1 MSITISQ
8 KVRKLRPSASIAAK
22 QKVDELRAQGVEI
35 LDFCLGEP
43 DFDTPAHIIEAAHQS
58 MLSGDT
64 HYTGSQGTPALRQ
77 AIADKLKRDNG
88 INVPASQ
95 IVVANGAK
103 QLIFDIFSATLDP
116 GDEVIIPAPY
126 WVSYP
131 DIVSLNGGEPKIVA
145 CGPETGFKLTPDMLE
160 GLITSRTRW
169 LIINSPS
176 NPTGAVYTR
185 EEWLDLIEVLKKHP
199 QVGIMTDEIYEH
211 IAFEGVKNH
220 SPMAVDPSVAD
231 RCVIVNGMSKAYAMT
246 GWRIGYAVCPPE
258 LVKAVVKLLGQSTT
272 CACSFSQSAATVA
285 LNADQS
291 CVDDMVVLYTKR
303 RAAIVDGLNAVPGI
317 RCKAPDA
324 AFYVFPDVRA
334 LLGSKTAAGERIE
347 TDLDLVNYLLEE
359 AHVALMDGTS
369 YGLPGFLRLS
379 FAASEKVIAEGMTAI
394 SKAVSKLQLADN
406 PTNQEA
412 AQ

>member
-1 MSITISQ
+1 MPITISQ

-43 DFDTPAHIIEAAHQS
+43 DFDTPDHIIAAAYQS
-58 MLSGDT
+58 MRSGDT

-77 AIADKLKRDNG
+77 AIADKLKRDND
-88 INVPASQ
+88 ISVPASQ

-103 QLIFDIFSATLDP
+103 QLIFDIFSATLDA

-160 GLITSRTRW
+160 AAITSKTRW

-176 NPTGAVYTR
+176 NPTGAVYSR
-185 EEWLDLIEVLKKHP
+185 AEWMALIGVLKKHP
-199 QVGIMTDEIYEH
+199 QVAVMTDEIYEH
-211 IAFEGVKNH
+211 IAFEGVKNL
-220 SPMAVDPSVAD
+220 SPMALEPAIAD

-272 CACSFSQSAATVA
+272 CACSFSQSAATAA
-285 LNADQS
+285 LNADQA
-291 CVDDMVVLYTKR
+291 CVDEMVAIYGKR
-303 RAAIVDGLNAVPGI
+303 RTAIVNGLNAIPGI
-317 RCKAPDA
+317 RCTAPDA
-324 AFYVFPDVRA
+324 AFYVFPDIRA
-334 LLGSKTAAGERIE
+334 LLNSKTADGKLIA
-347 TDLDLVNYLLEE
+347 TDLDLVSYLLEE

-379 FAASEKVIAEGMTAI
+379 FAASEAVIAAGTDAI
-394 SKAVSKLQLADN
+394 SKAVAKLQPADTLS
-406 PTNQEA
+406 TNEA

>member
-22 QKVDELRAQGVEI
+22 QKVDELRAQGVKI

-43 DFDTPAHIIEAAHQS
+43 DFDTPSHIIEAAHQS

-77 AIADKLKRDNG
+77 AIAEKLARDNG
-88 INVPASQ
+88 VSVPASQ

-103 QLIFDIFSATLDP
+103 QLIFDIFAATLDP

-131 DIVSLNGGEPKIVA
+131 DIVSLNGGEPKVVT
-145 CGPETGFKLTPDMLE
+145 CGPETGFKLTAEMLE
-160 GLITSRTRW
+160 GAITSRTRW

-185 EEWLDLIEVLKKHP
+185 EEWLSLIEVLKKHP
-199 QVGIMTDEIYEH
+199 HVAVMTDEIYEH
-211 IAFEGVKNH
+211 ITFGGVKNL
-220 SPMAVDPSVAD
+220 SPMAVDPSIAD

-246 GWRIGYAVCPPE
+246 GWRIGYAVCPPD
-258 LVKAVVKLLGQSTT
+258 LAKAVVKLLGQSTT

-291 CVDDMVVLYTKR
+291 CVDEMVTIYTKR
-303 RAAIVDGLNAVPGI
+303 RAAIVEGLNAATGI
-317 RCKAPDA
+317 TCTAPDA

-334 LLGSKTAAGERIE
+334 LLGSKTVDGGVIE
-347 TDLDLVNYLLEE
+347 GDLDLVSYLLDE

-379 FAASEKVIAEGMTAI
+379 FAASETVIAEGMDAI
-394 SKAVSKLQLADN
+394 AKAVAKLQLADAN
-406 PTNQEA
+406 ENQEA